1 MLLLNFY
8 KSLLNV
14 FLFCDFFLE
23 HLHTHKHVQFM
34 IFLRLSPLQNL
45 LPTVKENK
53 IIIVIL
59 NGK

>member
-1 MLLLNFY
+1 M
-8 KSLLNV
+8 SV
-14 FLFCDFFLE
+14 FLFRHFFLE

-34 IFLRLSPLQNL
+34 IFLRLSPLQNVF
-45 LPTVKENK
+45 PTVKENK